1 MAIWPSEEWMQEYK
15 DAINA
20 SPEYRDAAPDWE
32 GALAYVFDAEPD
44 KGLLEEVCGY
54 FDLWHGECR
63 DARQVPVADAADAK
77 FVIRAPYSVW
87 KKVMKK
93 EIDPM
98 KAVMQGRLRLK
109 GDMALA
115 MRYVRATQVLN
126 DIASEVPT
134 EFLDELPDEKILE
147 LAAQG
152 QPVGVPTNRG

>member
-1 MAIWPSEEWMQEYK
+1 MAIWPSEEWMALYK

-20 SPEYRDAAPDWE
+20 SGEYRAAAPDWE
-32 GALAYVFDAEPD
+32 GALAYVFDPEPD
-44 KGLLEEVCGY
+44 KGLIEEVCGY

-63 DARQVPVADAADAK
+63 DARQVSVDEASDAK
-77 FVIRAPYSVW
+77 MIIRAPYSVW
-87 KKVMKK
+87 KRVMKK
-93 EIDPM
+93 ELDPM

-126 DIASEVPT
+126 DIASEIPT
-134 EFLDELPDEKILE
+134 EFLDELPAETIRE

-152 QPVGVPTNRG
+152 QPVAVPTDRA